1 MKKIGGRFITNKTNI
16 PNQEPTVSIYDDIES
31 GNWINT
37 DIFEGEM
44 YLNTYDERMWFR
56 NSSKKTVEIPTLNSD
71 LKIKEKYLPDIYGKL
86 NYKGF
91 FNATLPLPNA
101 VKGDYYIISENCN
114 VEYVDYLIGDLIVF
128 NNNWGKIDNHIN
140 KINTCDIIYDK
151 KSLNNI
157 IDDLY
162 YNINNIEIPTIN
174 TDYLNITKIDSCEL
188 NATFL
193 HATKIK
199 TNLLT
204 VDNLTCDVIKTAKIS
219 TDNLFIHSG
228 KIYLNDNT
236 TYIQGNGKGVNL
248 YNLNKS
254 IFEYKSSNNNTKF
267 NSKISYNNDYNFEK
281 YDLITKNYVDEL
293 NKTLNL
299 NIDDISETSHLIE
312 KNIKYIN
319 IDINTDKKIEFKLD
333 KNNSSILIF
342 CISSNIIFN
351 ISVNDYEINN
361 TGFYVLYYNN
371 KENKIYKI

>member
-31 GNWINT
+31 GKWIDT